1 MLRAR
6 YLFKFL
12 TKITTT
18 NYETKIQK
26 LNPILTQLNIENA
39 THLDDFLNDFFFKD
53 VDKDFPEINCF
64 DSIWYFHLY
73 LILWNH
79 EHAFSS
85 FWIQLFPL
93 ENYLKFFNLEKKYKS
108 PQFFLNK
115 KKQFYFYIFFCSNYF
130 WSTDL
135 NYFFSLKN
143 LLKMKTFFG
152 YVTSY
157 KGRSKMLGKK
167 TNFRRKFQKKGFNE
181 Y

>member
-64 DSIWYFHLY
+64 DSI
-73 LILWNH
+73 
-79 EHAFSS
+79 
-85 FWIQLFPL
+85 
-93 ENYLKFFNLEKKYKS
+93 
-108 PQFFLNK
+108 
-115 KKQFYFYIFFCSNYF
+115 
-130 WSTDL
+130 
-135 NYFFSLKN
+135 
-143 LLKMKTFFG
+143 
-152 YVTSY
+152 
-157 KGRSKMLGKK
+157 
-167 TNFRRKFQKKGFNE
+167 
-181 Y
+181 